1 MQDEKAAIF
10 EQHRSTLEG
19 IAYRMLGT
27 LDEARDVVQDT
38 YLKFDEVA
46 LDRLQSPRAWLI
58 TVCSRLALNQ
68 LKSARA
74 RREVYV
80 GEWLP
85 EPFPQPLRSERD
97 PVDRTELDETL
108 SVALLMVLEKLTPA
122 ERAAFLLHDVFD
134 LSFDEVAKVLEK
146 TSAGC
151 RQLASRARKRVR
163 DDKPRFRSS
172 PTEHRRL
179 LEGFFDAA
187 REGDLHR
194 FSTLLA
200 DEVEL
205 YSDGGGKVSA
215 LPGVLRGAGDVAAFL
230 VAVFAQYPHQGTP
243 VSAASK
249 WLNGSPGLL
258 ILEDGEPATAITLEV
273 EEGRIHRIF
282 AVRNPEK
289 LGVFQRLNHPA

>member
-10 EQHRSTLEG
+10 EQHRGTLEG

-85 EPFPQPLRSERD
+85 EPFPQPLRSDRD

-134 LSFDEVAKVLEK
+134 LSFDEVGRVLEK
-146 TSAGC
+146 TSSGC

-172 PTEHRRL
+172 PTEHRQL

-230 VAVFAQYPHQGTP
+230 VAVFAQYPRQGTP